1 MDEED
6 AEEDWV
12 KEQIRKGVSS
22 MATMNQTA
30 PQMNPEQHS
39 VYSQYNMAAL
49 PVQSEQAS
57 VATIALKGKNALD
70 KLRQDFH
77 RLQVCGPLS
86 FRDKHCFHL
95 KQNNNCLN
103 PCMIFFAQ

>member
-1 MDEED
+1 MILMPAQANAMDEED

-30 PQMNPEQHS
+30 PQNNPEHHS
-39 VYSQYNMAAL
+39 AYSQFNMAAL

-77 RLQVCGPLS
+77 RLQVD
-86 FRDKHCFHL
+86 FYL
-95 KQNNNCLN
+95 KQEKIIKIIKI
-103 PCMIFFAQ
+103 M